1 MLASFYFVRHCVIT
15 AIETSLK
22 WQLSTSRRDINCH
35 WESMWAIQILFP
47 FRITF
52 IRSVR
57 CDFSFGNSVRW
68 LKTGAECA
76 LLPWRE
82 GCPCLSNKNVYFFFF
97 LFLGI
102 ITVVV
107 VIDINAYTGPAR
119 KISGLTD
126 ANSMFPGHITYL
138 LSMLCVLR
146 KTLSHAVAK
155 RKIKRLK
162 CLKFDTFICRLQVTS
177 WQWRCSLS
185 ALTRWVILTW
195 IRKWWHEN

>member
-1 MLASFYFVRHCVIT
+1 M
-15 AIETSLK
+15 
-22 WQLSTSRRDINCH
+22 
-35 WESMWAIQILFP
+35 
-47 FRITF
+47 
-52 IRSVR
+52 
-57 CDFSFGNSVRW
+57 
-68 LKTGAECA
+68 
-76 LLPWRE
+76 
-82 GCPCLSNKNVYFFFF
+82 SNKNVDFFFF

-162 CLKFDTFICRLQVTS
+162 CLKFVTFICRLQVTS
-177 WQWRCSLS
+177 WQ
-185 ALTRWVILTW
+185 
-195 IRKWWHEN
+195 